1 MRTLYSKSV
10 LRVKKDEGVKL
21 RKVLSHQGF
30 FNEHIRLRS
39 EKYCLA
45 GKGERSILMAEK
57 NSVMTIFLQFFQ
69 VLRTEERI
77 LHFVV
82 CAG

>member
-1 MRTLYSKSV
+1 MRTLYSKSI
-10 LRVKKDEGVKL
+10 LRVKKGEGVKL

-30 FNEHIRLRS
+30 FNEHIQLRS

-57 NSVMTIFLQFFQ
+57 KLSDDYFSTVFPGFEN
-69 VLRTEERI
+69 
-77 LHFVV
+77 
-82 CAG
+82 